1 MKDQGHGSHWE
12 TVLGQESVADALH
25 EIVLNSGVLG
35 AKDVLTLLG
44 PTSELLDSISECPV
58 HYMTILTNDN
68 GANEL
73 VSAYPFAGEGAL
85 LRGLITDIEIW
96 NNNEEAVV
104 TMKFGEGREI
114 SFFATD
120 YHINKDKYRPGRYC
134 DVRLAAFAYK
144 CKVEDTG
151 RLSFRLEGD
160 AASNFRAKIGEDEH
174 DESPI
179 TIDMSEMTSLL
190 PISEDYKDDYQFL
203 SPVQYVEAFE
213 TMGVRM
219 LFIGI
224 SVDVGLDEGDRVPL
238 PLFVRESIFDGE
250 DNPKPETGESVGG
263 ALWMQGHLDRW
274 YEGLKQS
281 GSGCDDD
288 SSQDTEPSRDCS
300 LPTRMSEILNESW
313 RIFRD
318 TVSVEN
324 GCDRDSCHR
333 LFADIIRRQASGE
346 TGFFVRTDVFPDSA
360 RRKKVDIECGFEA
373 EGKPIC
379 SCAILL
385 RSVKDNNAFTGK
397 MFRIYKDLHF
407 LESLLERQEEG
418 ACGYSECR
426 FYMLTP
432 VEAFWKTPA
441 YKTKSE
447 DFPEFGLNLP
457 ETAKYVRYHDA
468 RGSGERQELFF
479 RKEYPVS
486 WYTRTGEQPDWHF
499 LEIDL
504 DKVVDCIVGVY
515 RVHDDGGL
523 IYKHSIIT
531 EREYEDLIGGNSDD
545 GLEAA
550 FRLSE
555 TPFEKAELQPWTIE
569 KGKILY
575 ASDIR
580 VGKSASAVICDVLN
594 DFLAIN
600 AEEMGGR
607 TLRVRIE
614 DGELIKYFSKSDTYR
629 AVGKERRGIALRS
642 QVAYYETD
650 TEGFY

>member
-1 MKDQGHGSHWE
+1 M
-12 TVLGQESVADALH
+12 
-25 EIVLNSGVLG
+25 
-35 AKDVLTLLG
+35 
-44 PTSELLDSISECPV
+44 
-58 HYMTILTNDN
+58 
-68 GANEL
+68 
-73 VSAYPFAGEGAL
+73 
-85 LRGLITDIEIW
+85 
-96 NNNEEAVV
+96 
-104 TMKFGEGREI
+104 
-114 SFFATD
+114 
-120 YHINKDKYRPGRYC
+120 
-134 DVRLAAFAYK
+134 
-144 CKVEDTG
+144 
-151 RLSFRLEGD
+151 
-160 AASNFRAKIGEDEH
+160 
-174 DESPI
+174 
-179 TIDMSEMTSLL
+179 
-190 PISEDYKDDYQFL
+190 
-203 SPVQYVEAFE
+203 
-213 TMGVRM
+213 
-219 LFIGI
+219 
-224 SVDVGLDEGDRVPL
+224 
-238 PLFVRESIFDGE
+238 
-250 DNPKPETGESVGG
+250 
-263 ALWMQGHLDRW
+263 
-274 YEGLKQS
+274 
-281 GSGCDDD
+281 
-288 SSQDTEPSRDCS
+288 
-300 LPTRMSEILNESW
+300 
-313 RIFRD
+313 
-318 TVSVEN
+318 
-324 GCDRDSCHR
+324 
-333 LFADIIRRQASGE
+333 
-346 TGFFVRTDVFPDSA
+346 
-360 RRKKVDIECGFEA
+360 DIECGFEA
-373 EGKPIC
+373 EGKPLC

-432 VEAFWKTPA
+432 VEAFRKTPA

-457 ETAKYVRYHDA
+457 VTAKYVRYHDA

-486 WYTRTGEQPDWHF
+486 WYTRTGEQSDLHF

-545 GLEAA
+545 GLEAT

-555 TPFEKAELQPWTIE
+555 TPFEKADSQPWTIE

-614 DGELIKYFSKSDTYR
+614 DGKLIKYFSKSDTYR
-629 AVGKERRGIALRS
+629 AVGKERRGIVGKS

>member
-12 TVLGQESVADALH
+12 TVLGQESVAGALH
-25 EIVLNSGVLG
+25 EIVLNSGVLR

-44 PTSELLDSISECPV
+44 PTSELLDSISESPV

-73 VSAYPFAGEGAL
+73 VSAYPFADEGAL
-85 LRGLITDIEIW
+85 LKGQITDIEIW

-104 TMKFGEGREI
+104 TMKFGEDREI

-144 CKVEDTG
+144 CNVEDTG

-160 AASNFRAKIGEDEH
+160 AASNLRAMIGEDEH

-179 TIDMSEMTSLL
+179 TFDMSEMTSLL
-190 PISEDYKDDYQFL
+190 SISEDYKDDYQFL

-219 LFIGI
+219 LIIGI
-224 SVDVGLDEGDRVPL
+224 SVDVGLDEGDRIPL
-238 PLFVRESIFDGE
+238 PLFVRESMFDGE
-250 DNPKPETGESVGG
+250 DNPKPEAGESVGG

-288 SSQDTEPSRDCS
+288 SAQDTEPSRDCS

-318 TVSVEN
+318 TISVEN
-324 GCDRDSCHR
+324 GCDRDSCCR

-373 EGKPIC
+373 EGKPLC

-397 MFRIYKDLHF
+397 MFRIYKDLYF
-407 LESLLERQEEG
+407 LESLLERQGEG

-432 VEAFWKTPA
+432 VEAFRKTPA

-486 WYTRTGEQPDWHF
+486 WYTRTGEQPDLHF

-515 RVHDDGGL
+515 RVHDDGRLVYEHG
-523 IYKHSIIT
+523 IIT

-614 DGELIKYFSKSDTYR
+614 DGKLIKYFSKSDTYR